1 MMLAGYATPEG
12 TRRYADRFQEAAASH
27 FRDAGG
33 LRLSSIGVGTYLGDA
48 DDSTDASYAA
58 AIRRALSLG
67 CNVVDTAINYRC
79 QRSERAIGAALR
91 ESISAGDVAREEI
104 FISTKGGFIP
114 FDSTPPNDPPAY
126 FELTFV
132 DTGVLQPA
140 DLVAGCHCMTPG
152 FLEHQVERSRQNLG
166 LETIDLYYLHNPETQ
181 LSATDQAT
189 VYSRLQGAFET
200 LEELVQ
206 RGWLRG
212 YGVAT
217 WEALRADQTG
227 RPYLSMQEID
237 RLARR
242 AGGAGNRFQ
251 AIQLP
256 VNLGLPEAFAHPNQP
271 VGDETLPALAAA
283 RRLGITAFASGSLHQ
298 GKLLGRIPPWLRQNL
313 GSEATDAQRA
323 LQFARSC
330 PGLTTALV
338 GMASVEHVEEN
349 LALVGVPPLGLEE
362 LEAVLQP
369 PGE

>member
-1 MMLAGYATPEG
+1 MMLEGYATPEG
-12 TRRYADRFQEAAASH
+12 TRRYTKRFHEAAPTH
-27 FRDAGG
+27 FRDAGA
-33 LRLSSIGVGTYLGDA
+33 LCLSSIGVGTYLGDP
-48 DDSTDASYAA
+48 DDSTDAGYAA
-58 AIRRALSLG
+58 AIRLALSRG

-79 QRSERAIGAALR
+79 QRSERAVGTAIRQAV
-91 ESISAGDVAREEI
+91 SAGEVAREEI

-114 FDSTPPNDPPAY
+114 FDGSPPDDPPSY
-126 FELTFV
+126 FGQTFV
-132 DTGVLQPA
+132 DTGVLQLT

-152 FLEHQVERSRQNLG
+152 FLEHQIGRSRQNLG

-181 LSATDQAT
+181 LSATDHAT
-189 VYSRLQGAFET
+189 VYSRLRLAFEM

-227 RPYLSMQEID
+227 MPYLSMQEIKHI
-237 RLARR
+237 AGQ
-242 AGGAGNRFQ
+242 AGGEENHFQ
-251 AIQLP
+251 AVQLP
-256 VNLGLPEAFAHPNQP
+256 VNLGLPEAFARPNQP
-271 VGDETLPALAAA
+271 IGDETLPALAAV

-298 GKLLGRIPPWLRQNL
+298 GKLLGRIPPWLRRNL
-313 GSEATDAQRA
+313 GPEATDAQRA

-338 GMASVEHVEEN
+338 GMSSVQHVEEN
-349 LALVGVPPLGLEE
+349 LALVGVPPLRLEE
-362 LEAVLQP
+362 LERALQP

>member
-91 ESISAGDVAREEI
+91 EAISAGDMAREEI

-181 LSATDQAT
+181 LSATDLAT
-189 VYSRLQGAFET
+189 VYSRLQGAFEA

-369 PGE
+369 PHE

>member
-1 MMLAGYATPEG
+1 MMLEGYATPEG
-12 TRRYADRFQEAAASH
+12 TRRYAGRFYEAAPSH
-27 FRDAGG
+27 FRDADG
-33 LRLSSIGVGTYLGDA
+33 LRLSSIGAGTYLGGA
-48 DDSTDASYAA
+48 DDSTDTGYAA

-79 QRSERAIGAALR
+79 QRSERAIGTAVQQAV
-91 ESISAGDVAREEI
+91 SAGEVSREEI

-114 FDSTPPNDPPAY
+114 FDGTPPNDPPAY

-132 DTGVLQPA
+132 DTGILRPT
-140 DLVAGCHCMTPG
+140 DLVAGCHCMTPA
-152 FLEHQVERSRQNLG
+152 FLEHQIGLSRENLG

-189 VYSRLQGAFET
+189 VYSRVQRAFET

-212 YGVAT
+212 YGIST

-237 RLARR
+237 HLARR
-242 AGGAGNRFQ
+242 AGGGENHFRAV
-251 AIQLP
+251 QLP

-271 VGDETLPALAAA
+271 VGEEILPALAAA

-298 GKLLGRIPPWLRQNL
+298 GKLLGSIPPWLRRNL
-313 GSEATDAQRA
+313 GPEATDAQRA

-338 GMASVEHVEEN
+338 GMASVKHVEEN
-349 LALVGVPPLGLEE
+349 LALVGVPPLELEE
-362 LEAVLQP
+362 FERVLQP
-369 PGE
+369 PSD